1 MKVKLIA
8 YTPNPEKVVAMAAK
22 LCYSTCN
29 IEDLEKDIDKKDIS
43 KFLNMLVSIG
53 HESPLEHVNF
63 TFAIEGVSRVLLA
76 QHSRHRL
83 QSMSVQ
89 SQRYCN
95 LDETFNYV
103 VPKSI
108 LEDEFLLDK
117 FKLEMDNQYKTYVDI
132 TEYLKNKYISSG
144 FKNKD
149 AEKKAIEDA
158 RYVLPNACETKM
170 IITMNARELLHYFK
184 LRCCS
189 RSQLEIRELATEMMN
204 LCKEVAP
211 ILFKNAG
218 PSCVNGKC
226 SEGKMSCGNPW
237 GKID

>member
-1 MKVKLIA
+1 MNVKLIS
-8 YTPNPEKVVAMAAK
+8 YTLNPEKIVAIAAK

-29 IEDLEKDIDKKDIS
+29 IDDLEKNISKEEIDKFI
-43 KFLNMLVSIG
+43 NMLVDIG

-63 TFAIEGVSRVLLA
+63 TFAIEGVSRALLA

-95 LDETFNYV
+95 LDNTFKYI

-108 LEDEFLLDK
+108 LEDNYLYNFFEE
-117 FKLEMDNQYKTYVDI
+117 EMKRQYNSYIEI
-132 TEYLKNKYISSG
+132 TKKLKNKYIENG
-144 FKNKD
+144 INPKK

-189 RSQLEIRELATEMMN
+189 RSQLEIRELAKKMME

-211 ILFKNAG
+211 NLFKNAG
-218 PSCVNGKC
+218 PSCVLGKC
-226 SEGKMSCGNPW
+226 TEGKMSCGNPW
-237 GKID
+237 HN